1 MHVCASALTAVRRI
15 HANAASSMLRPVADN
30 NSSKALKEGHV
41 KEFKLEKIIT
51 NSLSW
56 VIGGAQG
63 SGVDSAANIFSRA
76 CAIGGLHLFGKRE
89 YYSNIKGQH
98 SYFTVRVSDK
108 PLHSHVDEI
117 NMLVSF
123 DAETI
128 FRHFEEVTASGAII
142 YDSDIINTSL
152 DEVPTV
158 DDPAA
163 VRIKKVLEKAGLGFT
178 VQDALEYAKRRG
190 AILFPMPF
198 FQILQEFAQKA
209 EDPALSKLT
218 RMVNVM
224 AISASMAIM
233 DFDSEVLSRAI
244 QFIFRTKKKVAD
256 LNVRASIHTYNYAK
270 AKFPGSNFSYR
281 LKTKPPQPD
290 IIIVQGNQSSA
301 LGKMVAGCRFQTY
314 YPITPASDD
323 SEFLEANEILDLY
336 DSPGKKGSTVVM
348 QTEDEISAITMAIG
362 SALTGV
368 RAATATSGPGFSLMA
383 EALGWAG
390 MNEVPLVVSLY
401 QRTGPSTGLPTR
413 HEQGDLNFAI
423 NAGHGEFPRIVFAS
437 GDIEESFYD
446 SVKVFNFADRYQ
458 MPVIHMLDKAI
469 ANSLITCKNF
479 NVNKVAIDRGL
490 RVKQITEEDKGVAG
504 NYLRFKLSN
513 NNPISPMV
521 VLGTKNAI
529 FWNSGDEHTQEGHIT
544 EDPEI
549 RVQMMDKRMTKLDVA
564 IKEIPDEDKAVDY
577 GSGGDTVIIS
587 WGSTKGAILDMLDRL
602 AAEGIKVRYIQVR
615 LMHPFP
621 SELVKSMLKD
631 AKTVID
637 IEMNYSGQL
646 GSLVRQYTGLEA
658 NYQIV
663 KYNGRPMSLDEVYN
677 GVKRIIRG
685 DAPRRQVLRSGA

>member
-1 MHVCASALTAVRRI
+1 MHVCASALTAVRKI
-15 HANAASSMLRPVADN
+15 HVNAASMMLQLAAV
-30 NSSKALKEGHV
+30 SSKALKEGHV
-41 KEFKLEKIIT
+41 NEFKLEKTIT

-89 YYSNIKGQH
+89 YYSNIKGEH
-98 SYFTVRVSDK
+98 SYFTVRVSDE
-108 PLHSHVDEI
+108 PLRSHVDEI

-128 FRHFEEVTASGAII
+128 FRHFQEVTPSGAII
-142 YDSDIINTSL
+142 YDSDIIRTSL

-158 DDPAA
+158 DDLAT

-190 AILFPMPF
+190 VILFPIPF
-198 FQILQEFAQKA
+198 FQLLHEFAQKA
-209 EDPALSKLT
+209 NDPALSRLT

-224 AISASMAIM
+224 ALSASMAIM
-233 DFDSEVLSRAI
+233 DFDSEVLARAI

-256 LNVRASIHTYNYAK
+256 LNVQASVHTYNYAK
-270 AKFPGSNFSYR
+270 AKFARSKFSYS
-281 LKTKPPQPD
+281 LKTKPAQPD
-290 IIIVQGNQSSA
+290 MILIQGNQSSA

-323 SEFLEANEILDLY
+323 SEFLEANEVLDLY
-336 DSPGKKGSTVVM
+336 DSGKKGSTVVI
-348 QTEDEISAITMAIG
+348 QTEDEIAAITMAIG

-368 RAATATSGPGFSLMA
+368 RTATATSGPGFSLMA

-390 MNEVPLVVSLY
+390 MNEVSVVISLY

-446 SVKVFNFADRYQ
+446 TIKVFNFADRYQ

-479 NVNKVAIDRGL
+479 NVNKVAIDRGF
-490 RVKQITEEDKGVAG
+490 RIKQITKEDKGVAG

-513 NNPISPMV
+513 NPISPMV
-521 VLGTKNAI
+521 VLGTENAI
-529 FWNSGDEHTQEGHIT
+529 FWNSGDEHTEEGHIT
-544 EDPEI
+544 EDPEM
-549 RVQMMDKRMTKLDVA
+549 RVQMMDKRMTKMDVA
-564 IKEIPDEDKAVDY
+564 VSEILNEDKAVAY
-577 GSGGDTVIIS
+577 GSSDIVIIS
-587 WGSTKGAILDMLDRL
+587 WGSTKGAILDAMDRL
-602 AAEGIKVRYIQVR
+602 AAEGMEVKYIQIR

-631 AKTVID
+631 AKTIIN
-637 IEMNYSGQL
+637 IEMNYTGQL
-646 GSLVRQYTGLEA
+646 GSLLRQHTGLEA
-658 NYQIV
+658 NYYIV

-677 GVKRIIRG
+677 SVKRIIRG
-685 DAPRRQVLRSGA
+685 DAPRRQILRSGA

>member
-1 MHVCASALTAVRRI
+1 MHVCASAHTAVRRI
-15 HANAASSMLRPVADN
+15 HANVASMMLRLAAD
-30 NSSKALKEGHV
+30 SSKALKEGRV
-41 KEFKLEKIIT
+41 KEFKLEKTIT

-89 YYSNIKGQH
+89 YYSNIKGEH

-142 YDSDIINTSL
+142 YDLDIVNTLL

-158 DDPAA
+158 DDSAA
-163 VRIKKVLEKAGLGFT
+163 VRIKKVLQNAGLGFT
-178 VQDALEYAKRRG
+178 VQDALEHAKRRG

-198 FQILQEFAQKA
+198 FQLLKEFAQKA
-209 EDPALSKLT
+209 NDPALSRLT

-224 AISASMAIM
+224 ALSASMAVM
-233 DFDSEVLSRAI
+233 DFDSQVLARAI
-244 QFIFRTKKKVAD
+244 QFIFRTKKKIAD
-256 LNVRASIHTYNYAK
+256 LNVQASIHTYNYAK
-270 AKFPGSNFSYR
+270 AKFAGSNFSYR
-281 LKTKPPQPD
+281 LKTKPAQPD
-290 IIIVQGNQSSA
+290 MIIVQGNQSSA

-336 DSPGKKGSTVVM
+336 DSGKKGSTVVI
-348 QTEDEISAITMAIG
+348 QTEDEIAAITMAIG
-362 SALTGV
+362 SALTGA
-368 RAATATSGPGFSLMA
+368 RTATATSGPGFSLMA

-390 MNEVPLVVSLY
+390 MNEVPVLISLY

-446 SVKVFNFADRYQ
+446 TIKAFNFADRYQ

-469 ANSLITCKNF
+469 ANSLTTCKNF

-490 RVKQITEEDKGVAG
+490 RVKQITEEDKGAAG
-504 NYLRFKLSN
+504 NYLRFKLS

-521 VLGTKNAI
+521 VLGTKDAI
-529 FWNSGDEHTQEGHIT
+529 FWNSGDEHTEEGHIT
-544 EDPEI
+544 EDPEV

-564 IKEIPDEDKAVDY
+564 IKEIPDEDKAVVY
-577 GSGGDTVIIS
+577 GSGDIVIIS
-587 WGSTKGAILDMLDRL
+587 WGSTKGAILDAIDKLT
-602 AAEGIKVRYIQVR
+602 AEGMKVKYIQVR

-631 AKTVID
+631 AKTLIN
-637 IEMNYSGQL
+637 IEMNYTGQL
-646 GSLVRQYTGLEA
+646 GSLVRQHTGLEA
-658 NYQIV
+658 NYHIV

-677 GVKRIIRG
+677 GVKRIILRG
-685 DAPRRQVLRSGA
+685 DAPRRQVLRSGS

>member
-1 MHVCASALTAVRRI
+1 MEET
-15 HANAASSMLRPVADN
+15 
-30 NSSKALKEGHV
+30 
-41 KEFKLEKIIT
+41 IT

-56 VIGGAQG
+56 VTGGAQG

-89 YYSNIKGQH
+89 YYSNIKGEH

-142 YDSDIINTSL
+142 YDSGIVNTLL

-163 VRIKKVLEKAGLGFT
+163 VRIKNVLQNAGLGFT
-178 VQDALEYAKRRG
+178 VQDALEHAKRRG
-190 AILFPMPF
+190 VILFPMPF
-198 FQILQEFAQKA
+198 FQLLQEFAQKA
-209 EDPALSKLT
+209 NDPALSRLT
-218 RMVNVM
+218 RMINVM
-224 AISASMAIM
+224 ALSASMAIM
-233 DFDSEVLSRAI
+233 DFDSGVLAKAI
-244 QFIFRTKKKVAD
+244 QFIFRAKKKVAD
-256 LNVRASIHTYNYAK
+256 LNVQASVHTYNYAK
-270 AKFPGSNFSYR
+270 AKFAGSNFSHR
-281 LKTKPPQPD
+281 LKIRPAQPD
-290 IIIVQGNQSSA
+290 TIIVQGNQSSA

-336 DSPGKKGSTVVM
+336 DSGKKGSTVVI
-348 QTEDEISAITMAIG
+348 QTEDEIAAITMAIG

-368 RAATATSGPGFSLMA
+368 RTATATSGPGFSLMA

-390 MNEVPLVVSLY
+390 MNEVPVVISLY

-413 HEQGDLNFAI
+413 HEQGDLKFAI
-423 NAGHGEFPRIVFAS
+423 NAGHGEFPRIVLAS

-446 SVKVFNFADRYQ
+446 TIKAFNFADRYQ
-458 MPVIHMLDKAI
+458 LPVIHMLDKAI
-469 ANSLITCKNF
+469 ANSLITCRNF
-479 NVNKVAIDRGL
+479 NVKKVAIDRGS
-490 RVKQITEEDKGVAG
+490 RVKQITEQDKGVAG

-513 NNPISPMV
+513 NPISPMV
-521 VLGTKNAI
+521 VLGTKGAI
-529 FWNSGDEHTQEGHIT
+529 FWNSGDEHTEEGHIT

-549 RVQMMDKRMTKLDVA
+549 RVQMMDKRMSKLDVA
-564 IKEIPDEDKAVDY
+564 INEIPDEDKAVAY
-577 GSGGDTVIIS
+577 GSGDTVIIG
-587 WGSTKGAILDMLDRL
+587 WGSTKGAILDAMDKL
-602 AAEGIKVRYIQVR
+602 AAEGMKVKYIQVR

-631 AKTVID
+631 AKTVIN
-637 IEMNYSGQL
+637 IEMNYTGQL
-646 GSLVRQYTGLEA
+646 GSLVRQHTGLEVS
-658 NYQIV
+658 YHIV

-677 GVKRIIRG
+677 GVKRIICG
-685 DAPRRQVLRSGA
+685 DAPRRQVLKSGA

>member
-1 MHVCASALTAVRRI
+1 
-15 HANAASSMLRPVADN
+15 
-30 NSSKALKEGHV
+30 
-41 KEFKLEKIIT
+41 LEKTIT

-56 VIGGAQG
+56 VTGGAQG

-89 YYSNIKGQH
+89 YYSNIKGEH

-142 YDSDIINTSL
+142 YDSGIVNTLL

-163 VRIKKVLEKAGLGFT
+163 VRIKNVLQNAGLGFT
-178 VQDALEYAKRRG
+178 VQDALEHAKRRG
-190 AILFPMPF
+190 VILFPMPF
-198 FQILQEFAQKA
+198 FQLLQEFAQKA
-209 EDPALSKLT
+209 NDPALSRLT
-218 RMVNVM
+218 RMINVM
-224 AISASMAIM
+224 ALSASMAIM
-233 DFDSEVLSRAI
+233 DFDSGVLANAI
-244 QFIFRTKKKVAD
+244 QFIFRAKKKVAD
-256 LNVRASIHTYNYAK
+256 LNVQASVHTYNYAK
-270 AKFPGSNFSYR
+270 AKFAGSNFSHR
-281 LKTKPPQPD
+281 LKIRPAQPD
-290 IIIVQGNQSSA
+290 TIIVQGNQSSA

-336 DSPGKKGSTVVM
+336 DSGKKGSTVVI
-348 QTEDEISAITMAIG
+348 QTEDEIAAITMAIG

-368 RAATATSGPGFSLMA
+368 RTATATSGPGFSLMA

-390 MNEVPLVVSLY
+390 MNEVPVVISLY

-413 HEQGDLNFAI
+413 HEQGDLKFAI
-423 NAGHGEFPRIVFAS
+423 NAGHGEFPRIVLAS

-446 SVKVFNFADRYQ
+446 TIKAFNFADRYQ
-458 MPVIHMLDKAI
+458 LPVIHMLDKAI
-469 ANSLITCKNF
+469 ANSLITCRNF
-479 NVNKVAIDRGL
+479 NVKKVAIDRGS
-490 RVKQITEEDKGVAG
+490 RVKQITEQDRGVAG

-513 NNPISPMV
+513 NPISPMV
-521 VLGTKNAI
+521 VLGTEGAI
-529 FWNSGDEHTQEGHIT
+529 FWNSGDEHTEEGHIT

-549 RVQMMDKRMTKLDVA
+549 RVQMMDKRMSKLDVA
-564 IKEIPDEDKAVDY
+564 INEIPDEDKAVAY
-577 GSGGDTVIIS
+577 GSGDTVIIG
-587 WGSTKGAILDMLDRL
+587 WGSTKGAILDAMDKL
-602 AAEGIKVRYIQVR
+602 AAEGMKVKYIQVR

-631 AKTVID
+631 AKTVIN
-637 IEMNYSGQL
+637 IEMNYTGQL
-646 GSLVRQYTGLEA
+646 GSLVRQHTGLEVS
-658 NYQIV
+658 YHIV

-685 DAPRRQVLRSGA
+685 DAPRRQVLKSGA